1 MTDRLGR
8 RSTRAAAEA
17 EMTAMPAH
25 SPRLAASCLAI
36 GLLAAPLAVARAQDG
51 NGRYAMSPT
60 VDGYLKLDSRT
71 GAVTHCQRD
80 GTAFRCTL
88 VPDERNALQDEID
101 RLSRENAELRSR
113 VASGGAAPPAPP
125 AGAPPST
132 GPSDQ
137 DIDRA
142 LTLMERF
149 LRRFKD
155 IMREPEDG
163 KPL

>member
-1 MTDRLGR
+1 MLPVACLI
-8 RSTRAAAEA
+8 RSPLPFAAAA
-17 EMTAMPAH
+17 
-25 SPRLAASCLAI
+25 LALSL
-36 GLLAAPLAVARAQDG
+36 GAAAAQDG

-60 VDGYLKLDSRT
+60 PDGYLKLDSRT
-71 GAVTHCQRD
+71 GSVTHCQRE
-80 GTAFRCTL
+80 GAAFRCTL
-88 VPDERNALQDEID
+88 VPDERNALQEEID
-101 RLSRENAELRSR
+101 RLSRENADLKNRL
-113 VASGGAAPPAPP
+113 AAAGGSAPPPSADAPP
-125 AGAPPST
+125 PSSST
-132 GPSDQ
+132 PSDQ